1 MCNRSKIPR
10 ISAMDKD
17 HCTPQQAQR
26 IASEAGFTVD
36 YLTWLADK
44 LAGPRGAEYALPAS
58 QVLRWFAE
66 GLK

>member
-1 MCNRSKIPR
+1 
-10 ISAMDKD
+10 MDKD
-17 HCTPQQAQR
+17 HCTSEQAQR